1 MFLLYMKTTMVICG
15 LEPEEVYIYSINQI
29 NLLNGTHM
37 GVKEFFKEMSVFVN
51 NIYCVFF
58 YMDSNNFF
66 LVSMRWSFQPGNN
79 IDCASSN
86 VYDLWV

>member
-1 MFLLYMKTTMVICG
+1 
-15 LEPEEVYIYSINQI
+15 
-29 NLLNGTHM
+29 M

-58 YMDSNNFF
+58 YMDSNNF
-66 LVSMRWSFQPGNN
+66 LVSMMWSFQPGNN